1 MLIYSQHSPWIYKHD
16 FLRHKE
22 HGPPKYEPSSC
33 SVKSSCS
40 VNNMYVCDSFLIQ
53 LVTPG
58 SFEQVNSQ
66 TTWLFLD

>member
-22 HGPPKYEPSSC
+22 QGPPKYEA
-33 SVKSSCS
+33 SSCS
-40 VNNMYVCDSFLIQ
+40 VNNMYVCDSFSIQ
-53 LVTPG
+53 LVKPS

-66 TTWLFLD
+66 TTWLFVD